1 MSTKER
7 IIELP
12 GSYLHVK
19 LPYRISLIPEG
30 IYNKRI
36 LCNVDKTI
44 SVEPYML
51 KCKVAIEDSYLDEI
65 EGKRL
70 TLKAEVGAYSE
81 K

>member
-7 IIELP
+7 TIELS
-12 GSYLHVK
+12 GNNLNLD
-19 LPYRISLIPEG
+19 LPCRISLIPEG
-30 IYNKRI
+30 IYNKSI

-51 KCKVAIEDSYLDEI
+51 KCEVAIEDFYLDEI

-70 TLKAEVGAYSE
+70 TLKAEVGAYS
-81 K
+81 KK